1 MWLNWNNKKTDKLV
15 LPLEPC
21 NWSLAL
27 LEKALSPA
35 GIKLTRQ
42 GLSGLFKLLLKGQQQ
57 FLSFSGKKT
66 GGFPCYKNTC
76 AHESWFQQGAKCFSL
91 EITTGRSQGICLSIV
106 NV

>member
-42 GLSGLFKLLLKGQQQ
+42 GLPGSSWQQAIGSS
-57 FLSFSGKKT
+57 SFSASLVRKLV
-66 GGFPCYKNTC
+66 GFPAIKT
-76 AHESWFQQGAKCFSL
+76 HVPMRVGFSKEQSASPLKLQL
-91 EITTGRSQGICLSIV
+91 EEVREFVCLL
-106 NV
+106 